1 MSFFPIGCKPMNIVE
16 MRRARKIKVECLNNI
31 TITFRDPVIAR
42 DILGKIVI
50 CIPDLG
56 YSIKF
61 RDPDGKPIL
70 VDARERKFV
79 SKIERIEIVK

>member
-1 MSFFPIGCKPMNIVE
+1 MNIVE
-16 MRRARKIKVECLNNI
+16 MRKARKIKVECLNNI
-31 TITFRDPVIAR
+31 TITFRDPIVVR
-42 DILGKIVI
+42 DVLGKVVI

-61 RDPDGKPIL
+61 REPDKKPIL

>member
-1 MSFFPIGCKPMNIVE
+1 MNIVE
-16 MRRARKIKVECLNNI
+16 MKKARKIKVECLNNI
-31 TITFRDPVIAR
+31 TITFRDPVLVR
-42 DILGKIVI
+42 DILGKVVI

-61 RDPDGKPIL
+61 REPDKKPIL

-79 SKIERIEIVK
+79 SKIERIEVVK

>member
-31 TITFRDPVIAR
+31 TITFRDPVLVR
-42 DILGKIVI
+42 DVLGKIVI

-79 SKIERIEIVK
+79 SKIEKIEIVK